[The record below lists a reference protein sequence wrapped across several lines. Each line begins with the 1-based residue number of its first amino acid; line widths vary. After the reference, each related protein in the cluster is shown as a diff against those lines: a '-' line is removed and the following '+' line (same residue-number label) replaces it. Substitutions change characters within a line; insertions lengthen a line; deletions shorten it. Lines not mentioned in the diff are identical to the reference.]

1 MSDAEYSDSNEAQEI
16 KRRKIE
22 KKIDIVPSSSGS
34 DEELLKNNT
43 NRGESN
49 ETEDESYDKT
59 KMRHQMQSMGT
70 EDKSCDAIKMRQEM
84 QPESVVLRGN
94 EETVTTRRGPTKPS
108 QSQETQPVLDS
119 QRPRPN
125 QDQPTWLSKLNQM
138 HWDEKFP
145 LIMLSMNSSLNN
157 VRKFSN
163 FAIVHGFSG
172 ESLAD
177 LCFNNPTN

>member
-1 MSDAEYSDSNEAQEI
+1 MSQEWL
-16 KRRKIE
+16 K
-22 KKIDIVPSSSGS
+22 
-34 DEELLKNNT
+34 LKNNT

-125 QDQPTWLSKLNQM
+125 QDQPTWLRYARIILQALTPQNCCIFNLCSG
-138 HWDEKFP
+138 
-145 LIMLSMNSSLNN
+145 
-157 VRKFSN
+157 FSN
-163 FAIVHGFSG
+163 RQTLLIFCDFINLGWF
-172 ESLAD
+172 
-177 LCFNNPTN
+177 